1 MANDADVIDLMN
13 KNTKLLEIIKRQMEA
28 LTWQSME
35 ACKHNSSEDYVMNSD
50 LRQLAI
56 ETLDYDW
63 DFENL
68 GQAFELE
75 ERINFVMELIRE
87 WRIVQ

>member
-1 MANDADVIDLMN
+1 
-13 KNTKLLEIIKRQMEA
+13 
-28 LTWQSME
+28 
-35 ACKHNSSEDYVMNSD
+35 MNSD